1 MADMMFIEEINRL
14 SEQTIQLCYH
24 CHKCT
29 AGCPVAEQME
39 YGPDRILRMVQM
51 GEKERLLK
59 SHDIWIC
66 VSCQTCG
73 TRCPNEIDT
82 ARVMAALRE
91 MAVEEKAAISEPDAV
106 KFHRLFL
113 GLLQYMGRMHEV
125 SLLALQ
131 KVWTLN
137 LFSDLDAGAQL
148 FIKGKIPLKPHL
160 VKNRQELK
168 RIYAASSTDAKKASH
183 VDKTS

>member
-1 MADMMFIEEINRL
+1 MADMMFIERINTL
-14 SEQTIQLCYH
+14 SDQTIQLCYH

-29 AGCPVAEQME
+29 AGCPVAEQMQ
-39 YGPDRILRMVQM
+39 YGPDRVLRMVQM
-51 GEKERLLK
+51 GEKVKLLQ

-82 ARVMAALRE
+82 SRVMAALRE
-91 MAVEEKAAISEPDAV
+91 MAIEEKAAISEPDAV
-106 KFHRLFL
+106 KFHKLFL

-131 KVWTLN
+131 KLWTLN
-137 LFSDLDAGAQL
+137 LFSDLDSGAQL

-168 RIYAASSTDAKKASH
+168 HIYEASTAAAKKASH
-183 VDKTS
+183 ADKTS